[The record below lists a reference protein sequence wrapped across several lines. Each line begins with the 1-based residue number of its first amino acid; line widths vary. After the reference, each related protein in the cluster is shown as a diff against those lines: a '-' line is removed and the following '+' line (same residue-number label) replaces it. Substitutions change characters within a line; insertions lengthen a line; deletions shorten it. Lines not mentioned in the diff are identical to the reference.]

1 MFDSRIKYMMSAL
14 VGVCMMAG
22 SAAADQLPEFWHYM
36 GTGGEYDGVK
46 GMIEAVNKQNPSAPV
61 TERAVPGNAPG
72 LRQQIQVAVMGGTP
86 PLAYQFNM
94 GWDLVKVAETGRVLP
109 IDDVWQKIDGDKAFP
124 AGLRNV
130 VSFGG
135 HHYAIPLAISVIS
148 DVYYNK
154 KMFTDLGLKPPASWE
169 DWQEICKKVEA
180 AGKACLSHNAG
191 FPWGLYNMYSVII
204 SDLGID
210 GYWKLAR
217 GELAFNGPEMRGV
230 FEHYGEL
237 FGKHY
242 IKNWTGNTAWS
253 DGADVLMRGDAAM
266 LMAGSWMAGY
276 MKTRGWKPGEDF
288 DFFSAPG
295 VKGYTI
301 FQMDTA
307 VALKGDREEQAKTLM
322 ASLASPEAQAAL
334 NAPKGSIAGNI
345 NTPKSIYDTLATR
358 QVDDF
363 IGTTGKTAVPSLLVL
378 QPVDFRV
385 TLGSQIERFAANPT
399 KEALETAVETL
410 EKERQKLIATKSFY
424 PWQP

>member
-14 VGVCMMAG
+14 AGVCMMAG

-94 GWDLVKVAETGRVLP
+94 GWDLVEVAETGRVLP

-124 AGLRNV
+124 ASLRNV

-154 KMFTDLGLKPPASWE
+154 KMFADLGLKPPASWE

-217 GELAFNGPEMRGV
+217 GE
-230 FEHYGEL
+230 
-237 FGKHY
+237 
-242 IKNWTGNTAWS
+242 
-253 DGADVLMRGDAAM
+253 
-266 LMAGSWMAGY
+266 
-276 MKTRGWKPGEDF
+276 
-288 DFFSAPG
+288 PG
-295 VKGYTI
+295 VQRSGN
-301 FQMDTA
+301 A
-307 VALKGDREEQAKTLM
+307 RCLRALRGTVRQALYQELDRQYGMVGWRRRSDARRCRDVDGRKLDGRLHEDARL
-322 ASLASPEAQAAL
+322 EA
-334 NAPKGSIAGNI
+334 G
-345 NTPKSIYDTLATR
+345 
-358 QVDDF
+358 
-363 IGTTGKTAVPSLLVL
+363 
-378 QPVDFRV
+378 
-385 TLGSQIERFAANPT
+385 
-399 KEALETAVETL
+399 
-410 EKERQKLIATKSFY
+410 
-424 PWQP
+424 